1 MGELGI
7 SLPMLFYLVDA
18 ILHTFAAF
26 PLTYLLS
33 KTKYECQNI
42 VLVERYS
49 IQAPMLLNS

>member
-42 VLVERYS
+42 VLAERYS
-49 IQAPMLLNS
+49 MQAPMHLNS